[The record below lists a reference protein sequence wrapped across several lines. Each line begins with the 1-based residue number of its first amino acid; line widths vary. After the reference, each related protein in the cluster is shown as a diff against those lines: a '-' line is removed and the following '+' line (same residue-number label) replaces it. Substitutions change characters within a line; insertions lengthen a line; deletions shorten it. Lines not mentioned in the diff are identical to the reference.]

1 MTIVAVTSTPKS
13 AGVSSLARTIVVTR
27 DTSLAAISV
36 IVDHLVADT
45 TLLLIFVMRFIR
57 LAYCRTLSCVS
68 DM

>member
-1 MTIVAVTSTPKS
+1 MTIVAVTSTSKS
-13 AGVSSLARTIVVTR
+13 AGVSSLARTIVVTG
-27 DTSLAAISV
+27 DTSLAAIS
-36 IVDHLVADT
+36 DLVADT